1 MTASKHHGATL
12 EHWSFVMALVTQVTR
27 LTPLELTEIL
37 RNPKPKGDDSG
48 NLSGELE

>member
-1 MTASKHHGATL
+1 MTASKHHGATQ
-12 EHWSFVMALVTQVTR
+12 EHWSFVIALVTQVTR
-27 LTPLELTEIL
+27 LTPLELTDGL